1 MIERV
6 FILKRTDVF
15 GSLPDDILRSLAFYL
30 QHLHLPEGAN
40 VYRKG
45 DIGKS
50 LFIIAGGSIR
60 IHDDEITLAT
70 LTQPDV
76 FGTTSVLTSE
86 TRITSATVVEE
97 AELLRL
103 DQDVLYELMAGN
115 AALSKGII
123 KVLVE
128 RYQ

>member
-6 FILKRTDVF
+6 FILKRTEVF

-30 QHLHLPEGAN
+30 QQLHLPEGAD

-50 LFIIAGGSIR
+50 LFIIAEGSIR
-60 IHDDEITLAT
+60 IHDEESTLAT
-70 LTQPDV
+70 LTQPEV
-76 FGTTSVLTSE
+76 FGTTSVLMSE

-115 AALSKGII
+115 ASLSKGII